1 MPDCRSVRSVILT
14 QNKLIERV
22 FLNIDATA
30 DVLQND
36 KFTSLESGFS
46 NNGGADCGEK
56 LI

>member
-1 MPDCRSVRSVILT
+1 MSDCRSIRYLILT
-14 QNKLIERV
+14 RNRMIERV
-22 FLNIDATA
+22 LLNIAAKD

-36 KFTSLESGFS
+36 KFTSLECSPS

>member
-1 MPDCRSVRSVILT
+1 MSDCRSIRYLILHR
-14 QNKLIERV
+14 NRMIERV
-22 FLNIDATA
+22 LLNIAAKD

-36 KFTSLESGFS
+36 KFTSLKFSSS

>member
-1 MPDCRSVRSVILT
+1 M
-14 QNKLIERV
+14 IERV
-22 FLNIDATA
+22 LLNIAAKD

-36 KFTSLESGFS
+36 KFTSLKFSLS